1 MPHEV
6 KRLQG
11 VGPGDGQFSLVLS
24 WRDGTEQAVDLSGLV
39 AGSRH
44 FHRFVDEPGTFRD
57 ARVVNWGHGIAW
69 PNGLDYSAENLAR
82 IADAQAEQ
90 DDKDAFVAWQA
101 AHRLT
106 NEEAGAILGYK
117 NSQIKNFRSG
127 EARVPASVKIAM
139 HALASDP
146 TLFFAHYRPGDR
158 AFSRT
163 KKSLGKKSLG
173 KSGRR
178 RSSVA

>member
-1 MPHEV
+1 MHHEV

-11 VGPGDGQFSLVLS
+11 VRPGDGQFSLVLS

-57 ARVVNWGHGIAW
+57 ARVVNWGHGIDW

-106 NEEAGAILGYK
+106 NEEAGTILGYK
-117 NSQIKNFRSG
+117 KQSDQKLPIRRSAGSSLRENCHARTRFGPDPVFRPL
-127 EARVPASVKIAM
+127 PA
-139 HALASDP
+139 
-146 TLFFAHYRPGDR
+146 
-158 AFSRT
+158 
-163 KKSLGKKSLG
+163 
-173 KSGRR
+173 RR
-178 RSSVA
+178 RSPVA